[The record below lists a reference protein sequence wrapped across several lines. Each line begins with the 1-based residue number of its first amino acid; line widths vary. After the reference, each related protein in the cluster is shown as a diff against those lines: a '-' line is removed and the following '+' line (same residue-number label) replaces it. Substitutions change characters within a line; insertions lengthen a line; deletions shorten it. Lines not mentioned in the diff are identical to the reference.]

1 MPKTSSYEKLRD
13 KWVKRHRTLSKRLLT
28 RHKDSIEWLKTH
40 SKQLAVGS
48 AASAILLTSP
58 VGSTLG
64 PQQASSFQ
72 TTEQIGR
79 ETFLVSDLSKLVPQE
94 VRELTPIE
102 EEKLANALSRDFGVD
117 VKVGI
122 NGIRLNRTYGMIGQE
137 QHLARFPQDTMDTHF
152 DNAKDAA
159 LYARE
164 GMAPGLG
171 AWRYFANSQAEMTEE
186 DKLREKYYIAVP
198 TFIAPGFNTHVAEYR
213 DFFKYRKMIL
223 VNPDNGKA
231 IIADIGDSGPAEWT
245 GKHLG
250 GSPEV
255 MAYLE
260 RVDRTRVL
268 YFFVDDKNNK
278 IPLGPIKLVK

>member
-13 KWVKRHRTLSKRLLT
+13 KWVKRHRTLSKRLIDGN
-28 RHKDSIEWLKTH
+28 KDSIEWLKTH

-117 VKVGI
+117 AKVGI

-164 GMAPGLG
+164 GMGVLKVGKKIDFNRASGESIGIEKIGKEAGKILFGELEQLLKDPNKWNEYYDDSYTTLVELGIPFGAVDISGLK
-171 AWRYFANSQAEMTEE
+171 WVEIDTHE
-186 DKLREKYYIAVP
+186 DYAKAQKLFTK
-198 TFIAPGFNTHVAEYR
+198 
-213 DFFKYRKMIL
+213 
-223 VNPDNGKA
+223 
-231 IIADIGDSGPAEWT
+231 
-245 GKHLG
+245 
-250 GSPEV
+250 
-255 MAYLE
+255 
-260 RVDRTRVL
+260 
-268 YFFVDDKNNK
+268 
-278 IPLGPIKLVK
+278 